1 MSFKSIGDLAIS
13 VLAKLE
19 IEAGCEAA
27 DERASPRPSQI
38 DTANRVARPAGV
50 REGTNRTRHALAGS
64 EEGGTIPPRNENG
77 KGTASEPA
85 AKLTLIVVKEPTRQL
100 PRVLPVSKRMKVARP
115 TGVAPRHAAFIRLV
129 TVNGHLIQPS
139 WKAS

>member
-19 IEAGCEAA
+19 IEATEEGCANEAH
-27 DERASPRPSQI
+27 SL
-38 DTANRVARPAGV
+38 RPATGKSGDQLSS
-50 REGTNRTRHALAGS
+50 REGTAKPVAYARKAPGGGS
-64 EEGGTIPPRNENG
+64 RNENG